1 MDMIATREAY
11 GKKLVE
17 IGKNNNKLTRSEE
30 RRVGKECRS
39 RWSPYH

>member
-17 IGKNNNKLTRSEE
+17 IGKNNDKL
-30 RRVGKECRS
+30 VVMDAD
-39 RWSPYH
+39 